1 MSTKEKILNST
12 YKLISQKG
20 FEKTS
25 ISNICNDVGIQK
37 PSLYYYFKSKDDI
50 LFELSDHIINNI
62 IINFNHDIE
71 ICKKITEKEKYK
83 LFLINIVERYIKRFH
98 KNKNSQLV
106 FMELYIQSNRIPLL
120 ESKKTKLVEIIK
132 IWIENILKEG
142 IKLNVFK
149 YNFDLNLNTDLIFNN
164 LLGIECSYIYNM
176 NIDYPLVWKE
186 IITTLFK
193 QEVK

>member
-1 MSTKEKILNST
+1 MSTKKKILNST

-25 ISNICNDVGIQK
+25 ISNICNEVGIQK

-71 ICKKITEKEKYK
+71 ICKKITEKEKYRF
-83 LFLINIVERYIKRFH
+83 FLINIVERYIKTFH
-98 KNKNSQLV
+98 KNKDSQLV

-120 ESKKTKLVEIIK
+120 ENKKTKLVEIIK
-132 IWIENILKEG
+132 MWIENILKEG

-149 YNFDLNLNTDLIFNN
+149 DNFDLNLNTDLIFNT

-193 QEVK
+193 